1 MLTSCEE
8 IRTLLADY
16 VGARLGPDQSRRVEQ
31 HRQTCPDCG
40 EILEDL
46 ESMKEQIR
54 SGGEAMFEPHPVP
67 VILHRYALGEGGV
80 EAPGIGRHLETC
92 ATCQLE
98 VETWRRIGH
107 KKLSKPARSR
117 PSLPWMSLAAGVG
130 ALFGLLV
137 GWRLLS
143 TPALRTEV
151 PVLPSASP
159 APPETARILAAPIIH
174 ALPGLMRS
182 GEVSVQHWSI
192 DREEPYLNIAV
203 PINIPEDA
211 SGSEP
216 FRFEILGPKGEDV
229 WHFEMPVSRVRE
241 HMVSGVVSLAVSPTQ
256 QIEPGKYQFRAV
268 RTAIAGAPPLYQAS
282 VDIDYRQSPAATK
295 APQ

>member
-1 MLTSCEE
+1 
-8 IRTLLADY
+8 
-16 VGARLGPDQSRRVEQ
+16 
-31 HRQTCPDCG
+31 
-40 EILEDL
+40 
-46 ESMKEQIR
+46 MKEQIR
-54 SGGEAMFEPHPVP
+54 SGGEAMFEPHPEP

-98 VETWRRIGH
+98 VETWRRIGR
-107 KKLSKPARSR
+107 KKLAEPARSR

-143 TPALRTEV
+143 APLRTEV
-151 PVLPSASP
+151 PVPPA
-159 APPETARILAAPIIH
+159 APPVVSESARILVAPLIH
-174 ALPGLMRS
+174 NLPGLMRS
-182 GEVSVQHWSI
+182 GEVAVQHWSI
-192 DREEPYLNIAV
+192 DREEPYLNITV
-203 PINIPEDA
+203 PLTIPEDA

-216 FRFEILGPKGEDV
+216 LRFEILGPKGEDV

-241 HMVSGVVSLAVSPTQ
+241 HVESAGVVSLAVSP

-268 RTAIAGAPPLYQAS
+268 RTAIAGAVPLYQAS
-282 VDIDYRQSPAATK
+282 VEIDYRQSPAATK